1 MDSIELCVKLY
12 SKKDAFLMQC
22 PKCDNHISPFKVW
35 LISRWAPLK
44 CDKCGTFLNRQIDRQ
59 FFIIAVLFFTGLFLF
74 AGSFIWLLVWLLVV
88 MLIDAYT
95 IRLVAV
101 DGQGRA

>member
-1 MDSIELCVKLY
+1 M
-12 SKKDAFLMQC
+12 MQC
-22 PKCDNHISPFKVW
+22 PKCDNPISPFKVW

-59 FFIIAVLFFTGLFLF
+59 FFIISVLFFAGLFLFLF
-74 AGSFIWLLVWLLVV
+74 AGQFVWLLVWLLVV

-101 DGQGRA
+101 NGQDKV

>member
-1 MDSIELCVKLY
+1 
-12 SKKDAFLMQC
+12 
-22 PKCDNHISPFKVW
+22 
-35 LISRWAPLK
+35 
-44 CDKCGTFLNRQIDRQ
+44 LNRQIDRQ
-59 FFIIAVLFFTGLFLF
+59 FFIISVLFFTGLFLF
-74 AGSFIWLLVWLLVV
+74 AGTFIWLLVWLLVV

>member
-1 MDSIELCVKLY
+1 
-12 SKKDAFLMQC
+12 
-22 PKCDNHISPFKVW
+22 
-35 LISRWAPLK
+35 
-44 CDKCGTFLNRQIDRQ
+44 LNRQIDRQ